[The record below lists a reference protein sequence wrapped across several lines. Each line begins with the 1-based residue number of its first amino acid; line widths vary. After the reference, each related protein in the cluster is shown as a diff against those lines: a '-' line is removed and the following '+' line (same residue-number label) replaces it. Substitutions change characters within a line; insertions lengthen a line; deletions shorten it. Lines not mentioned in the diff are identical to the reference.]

1 MPSSPIAG
9 GFRLFKL
16 FGITVYL
23 HFTWFLV
30 AAYEIQTRRGDYSS
44 VMWNVAEYVTLFAI
58 VLTHEF
64 GHALA
69 CRSVGG
75 QANQIILWPL
85 GGIAFVNPPPR
96 PGALLWSIAAGP
108 LVNVLLLPVTLP
120 FLNLPLDTDLHR
132 YLHTIA
138 YINAGLLIF
147 NILPIYPLDGGQIVQ
162 ALLWFVMGRGRS
174 LMVATVIGMLGALG
188 IGTLA
193 ILSQNYWFIVL
204 AIFAGYQAW
213 RGFTVARIMR
223 HNESL
228 PRRAGLK
235 CPNCRTAPP
244 VGTFWY
250 CSNCRHPFDIFERSG
265 ICPNCGT
272 AHRVAACPSCRK
284 VSPLSAWMGLAP
296 TAPPPPP
303 MPLSPLPPRSPFSSA
318 PPPPPHL

>member
-75 QANQIILWPL
+75 QAQAFL
-85 GGIAFVNPPPR
+85 GLPH
-96 PGALLWSIAAGP
+96 
-108 LVNVLLLPVTLP
+108 VLAVTLP

-303 MPLSPLPPRSPFSSA
+303 MPLPPLPPRSPFSSA
-318 PPPPPHL
+318 PPPPPPL